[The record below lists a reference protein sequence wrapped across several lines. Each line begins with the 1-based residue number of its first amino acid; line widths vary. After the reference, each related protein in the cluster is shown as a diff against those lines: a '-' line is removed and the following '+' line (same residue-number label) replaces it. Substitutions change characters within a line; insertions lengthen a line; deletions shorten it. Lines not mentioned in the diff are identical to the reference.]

1 MTKAE
6 KKELILKDTG
16 LACFDLVDSKIRKE
30 IRKKTKKIKK
40 ALPFLYPSEDQIAM
54 QLRDSFMKAILL
66 QLLEE
71 GII

>member
-40 ALPFLYPSEDQIAM
+40 ALPFLYPS
-54 QLRDSFMKAILL
+54 
-66 QLLEE
+66 
-71 GII
+71 